1 MRFAHARHYN
11 SPFSA
16 HDFFMD
22 QLKWATNNQS
32 YTSNYQ
38 SFPME

>member
-22 QLKWATNNQS
+22 QLKEQLTQKVGIRND
-32 YTSNYQ
+32 YY
-38 SFPME
+38 